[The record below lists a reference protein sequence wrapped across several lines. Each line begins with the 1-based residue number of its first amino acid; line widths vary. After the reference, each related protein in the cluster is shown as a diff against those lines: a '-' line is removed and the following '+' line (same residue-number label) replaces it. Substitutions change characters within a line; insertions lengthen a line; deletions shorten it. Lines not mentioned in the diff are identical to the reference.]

1 MDVRCIKREVK
12 DDFKVSSWVPCRDA
26 ITRNKNVGERQFV
39 QIDKENDGLIFYC
52 VESKALAGL
61 LDGDIQQATGKY

>member
-1 MDVRCIKREVK
+1 MDVRCRKREVK

-26 ITRNKNVGERQFV
+26 ITRNKNAGERQV
-39 QIDKENDGLIFYC
+39 WAGKKENDGLIFYC
-52 VESKALAGL
+52 VESETLVGL